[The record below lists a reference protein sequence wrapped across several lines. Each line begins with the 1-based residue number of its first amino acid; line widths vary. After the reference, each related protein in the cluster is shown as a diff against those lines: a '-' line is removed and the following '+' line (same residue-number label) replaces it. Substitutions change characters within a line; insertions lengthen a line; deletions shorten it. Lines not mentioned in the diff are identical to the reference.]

1 MQTVLEFMDKG
12 MKGLLSGD
20 MTVALLVDISRSISK
35 YQQKFDALSKQ
46 INDLVLKQE
55 TMDKFL
61 NKHFN
66 LEGDVGKELN
76 DQNMPQYV
84 HTLNNFQD
92 FMVTMDRKDWQ
103 KSLQI
108 KESRYMSE
116 STKKKG
122 RKQLTV
128 DAQVNPAKFDS
139 VENML
144 MFMQ

>member
-1 MQTVLEFMDKG
+1 
-12 MKGLLSGD
+12 
-20 MTVALLVDISRSISK
+20 
-35 YQQKFDALSKQ
+35 
-46 INDLVLKQE
+46 
-55 TMDKFL
+55 MDKFL

-108 KESRYMSE
+108 KESRYDMSE

>member
-128 DAQVNPAKFDS
+128 DTQVNPAKFDS